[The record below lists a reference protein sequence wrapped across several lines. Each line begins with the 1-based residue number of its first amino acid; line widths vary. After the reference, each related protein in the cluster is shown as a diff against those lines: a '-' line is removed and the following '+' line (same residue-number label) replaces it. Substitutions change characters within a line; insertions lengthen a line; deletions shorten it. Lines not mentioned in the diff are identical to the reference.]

1 MGCYGKFPVQLLVA
15 FIYKKQKGIYSYFL
29 YIAILQSVFNMK
41 NRCSVVT
48 SEARIDLLVLIYKN
62 ILLVK
67 PDYLP

>member
-1 MGCYGKFPVQLLVA
+1 MENFQYNYLLHL
-15 FIYKKQKGIYSYFL
+15 YTKKQKGIYSYFL

-41 NRCSVVT
+41 NGCSMVT

>member
-1 MGCYGKFPVQLLVA
+1 MGCYGKFPIQLLVA

-29 YIAILQSVFNMK
+29 YIAILQNVFNMK